1 MTVSP
6 ESIPPHGAEP
16 HANGERPAPRR
27 TAAERSREVTRERL
41 LASGRALFARDG
53 LHGVTSHA
61 IAHEAGVAAG
71 TFYLHFSDKGAL
83 FREIAGQTVAALRA
97 RLDAVRTEGLGV
109 EESVRAHAQAMVSFS
124 EDNRDLMRILF
135 SGDVEAAAVEQDVL
149 NELAASV
156 AEVRRQRSDAGQ
168 LAQGLD
174 PAVLSQALVGM
185 WARVL
190 AWWTEDPSRAPGERV
205 VETLTRIQL
214 AGTDPV

>member
-1 MTVSP
+1 MTVSS
-6 ESIPPHGAEP
+6 ESIPPRSPESAAPERAE
-16 HANGERPAPRR
+16 RLS
-27 TAAERSREVTRERL
+27 AAERSRAATRERL
-41 LASGRALFARDG
+41 LASGRALFAREG
-53 LHGVTSHA
+53 LHGVTTHD
-61 IAHEAGVAAG
+61 IAREAGVAAG

-97 RLDAVRTEGLGV
+97 RLNAVEADGLDIAD
-109 EESVRAHAQAMVSFS
+109 SVREHARAMVSFS

-149 NELAASV
+149 NELAGSV
-156 AEVRRQRSDAGQ
+156 AEGRRQRSDAGE
-168 LAQGLD
+168 LAEGLD

-190 AWWTEDPSRAPGERV
+190 AWWTEDPSRAPSERV
-205 VETLTRIQL
+205 IETLTRIQL